1 VAEEEEDADMD
12 RGLNV
17 EGTVTSIAKCGSTLE
32 LHTPPEGFSVT
43 GVLSAAARVFGEG
56 VELDGNGDVD
66 VDVDMQGDQDRNTR
80 KILDEL
86 FADIPVSKAQCKTGW
101 AEMCGFVI
109 PPRDG
114 ATLASPVSS
123 YCWRPSAAK
132 KLEVWKM
139 IVDGAVLQGIDLGK
153 QFLVRDLWRSVLDDD
168 DGNEPFPKPLFEAV
182 VRRIRESGDG
192 AGGDLKCE
200 CGFFC
205 GFRD

>member
-168 DGNEPFPKPLFEAV
+168 GNEPFPKPLFEAV